1 MIERLTMTL
10 KAIPGRT
17 CSVGEMFKLFCKI
30 FELTSLKEFMAAAEA
45 CAEPD
50 GVLNAPWFCGCDCWA
65 ATPKNDTSSADDQ
78 VLQKWLFT

>member
-10 KAIPGRT
+10 NVMPGRT

-45 CAEPD
+45 
-50 GVLNAPWFCGCDCWA
+50 
-65 ATPKNDTSSADDQ
+65 
-78 VLQKWLFT
+78 